1 MLRPECPPGR
11 VWCLGPH
18 PFSSVMVSAA
28 GAPEARASPQRL
40 LRSQS
45 PPVLREPPGW
55 NGRSLCC
62 PTVGRY
68 CQPVVGTDPAL
79 VTASGARVAA
89 ATPEAVAV
97 PAGNVAAVVAEGGW
111 AAGIGSRSARCGS
124 RAPEAV
130 CVALPK
136 ARWPGAE
143 VGAAAGAGAELPGVF
158 HPGRSCPRCGCPSGG
173 PLSGGRGRWRCS
185 PRRRPPPCPRQAGE
199 PSLQMCWLRGLAL
212 TAQVMGRPLEGGAL
226 GPVVAPGLC
235 EEDRRTYGTG
245 RWAAPSRRPASSCI
259 SPAVGSCWG
268 LAGQAGAGGVPAA
281 SGPAGP
287 QNARAAVRLSTRRP
301 PSHPEARCGCATRR
315 LPSPG

>member
-1 MLRPECPPGR
+1 MSYRQDAWEIN
-11 VWCLGPH
+11 WDLGGVNRKQQGDP
-18 PFSSVMVSAA
+18 
-28 GAPEARASPQRL
+28 ASPRTGGQWDNGVHLQHRAPPPKKTL
-40 LRSQS
+40 KIPRFEKNCRAGQGRAGMRCCNSGSPVYTPQKIRTRPAKENSESPLTFRAADKSCVQS
-45 PPVLREPPGW
+45 PQV
-55 NGRSLCC
+55 
-62 PTVGRY
+62 Y
-68 CQPVVGTDPAL
+68 
-79 VTASGARVAA
+79 
-89 ATPEAVAV
+89 
-97 PAGNVAAVVAEGGW
+97 
-111 AAGIGSRSARCGS
+111 
-124 RAPEAV
+124 

-136 ARWPGAE
+136 ARWPGVE

-281 SGPAGP
+281 GGPAGP

-315 LPSPG
+315 LPSPS